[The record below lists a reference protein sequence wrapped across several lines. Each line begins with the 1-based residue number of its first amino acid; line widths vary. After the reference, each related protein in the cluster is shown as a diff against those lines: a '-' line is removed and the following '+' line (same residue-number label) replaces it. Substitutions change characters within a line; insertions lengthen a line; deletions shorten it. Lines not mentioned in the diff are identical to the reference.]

1 MSRPMNLISKSIDFG
16 HNTFSNAEIKIGSAD
31 IFLATN
37 PPYRSQINPHFKS
50 LEKWVT
56 CYIGEATAQ
65 FHQLEFTKIPAIR
78 DENRNAI
85 LLDYSTQIEGRK
97 YYLSVK
103 GCGAYEDMIFGDTL
117 TVSKLHNACRNPSL
131 KKQLEHLSTA
141 QGFILAENWMGE
153 SPYGAQGEQNAIDEL
168 EFSQMA
174 TPLAIQGAYLCPV
187 IGIVQLPEF
196 IETAAR
202 QFYWFRT
209 YRNHFYQTLRL
220 VPSRAR
226 LYFESD
232 QVIENPD
239 ALFHAFQIEN
249 SDQVTLFERNF
260 LQSGIALLSLFTRSA
275 RVDKGFV
282 TGLIYQ
288 DVWLD
293 KDAIIAPDGILHF
306 ADLEGLDRK
315 TVMIQDYV
323 RIQQAEWHKLV
334 FEFLYALISVDTY
347 RRRMEGLELDWTQQ
361 RRDLA
366 SLVMDS
372 LGNDPIAHPHMEE
385 NTLFILLESSGLPQV
400 KIPFLEH
407 VNP

>member
-1 MSRPMNLISKSIDFG
+1 MNIISKSIDFG
-16 HNTFSNAEIKIGSAD
+16 HESVNSPKIQIGSPD
-31 IFLATN
+31 IFLSST
-37 PPYRSQINPHFKS
+37 PPQQKRVNPHFKF
-50 LEKWVT
+50 LEKWIT
-56 CYIGEATAQ
+56 CYVGEATAQ
-65 FHQLEFTKIPAIR
+65 FHQLDANRIAAIR

-85 LLDYSTQIEGRK
+85 LLEYTTQIEQRT

-103 GCGAYEDMIFGDTL
+103 GCGAYEDMIFGDAMTI
-117 TVSKLHNACRNPSL
+117 SKLANACRNPSIQ
-131 KKQLEHLSTA
+131 KQLNRLSTA

-196 IETAAR
+196 IETTAR

-209 YRNHFYQTLRL
+209 YPNHFYQTLRL

-232 QVIENPD
+232 QVIDNPE
-239 ALFHAFQIEN
+239 ALFQTFRIETI
-249 SDQVTLFERNF
+249 DQVEVFERNF
-260 LQSGIALLSLFTRSA
+260 IRSGIALLSLFTRSA
-275 RVDKGFV
+275 KVDKDKV
-282 TGLIYQ
+282 LGLIYQ

-293 KDAIIAPDGILHF
+293 KDAIIAPDGIVHF

-315 TVMIQDYV
+315 IVTIQDYS

-334 FEFLYALISVDTY
+334 FEFLYALTSVDTY
-347 RRRMEGLELDWTQQ
+347 RRKIEGLVLDWAQQ

-366 SLVMDS
+366 SLVIES
-372 LGNDPIAHPHMEE
+372 LENDPIAHPYLED
-385 NTLFILLESSGLPQV
+385 NTLFIILESPGLPSV
-400 KIPFLEH
+400 KIPFLEC
-407 VNP
+407 VNPI